1 MYFVFLLSTTSDDFN
16 GYPGG
21 DPYRA
26 NAPPPPG
33 FRSEFSNFTPNAGSP
48 YGASCGEGQAGFGS
62 RPESSRTS
70 TGAGGFWTGAAA
82 GGLLGYMFGN
92 RGYRMIFL
100 TVISLKFLTISSYKL
115 SVLDQ
120 RKTLTGL
127 PEMIIRTM
135 HFGVEPRKEIVEI
148 HQVERQAL
156 EPGQHRGLEERLA
169 VNNLLTPFRNFFYNK
184 GCFNRF

>member
-1 MYFVFLLSTTSDDFN
+1 
-16 GYPGG
+16 
-21 DPYRA
+21 
-26 NAPPPPG
+26 
-33 FRSEFSNFTPNAGSP
+33 
-48 YGASCGEGQAGFGS
+48 
-62 RPESSRTS
+62 
-70 TGAGGFWTGAAA
+70 
-82 GGLLGYMFGN
+82 
-92 RGYRMIFL
+92 MIFL

>member
-1 MYFVFLLSTTSDDFN
+1 MFTILLTYCTLLTFIGFYLVYYFVFLLSTTSDDFN

-21 DPYRA
+21 DPYRE
-26 NAPPPPG
+26 NAPQPPG

-100 TVISLKFLTISSYKL
+100 LSS
-115 SVLDQ
+115 
-120 RKTLTGL
+120 
-127 PEMIIRTM
+127 
-135 HFGVEPRKEIVEI
+135 
-148 HQVERQAL
+148 A
-156 EPGQHRGLEERLA
+156 
-169 VNNLLTPFRNFFYNK
+169 
-184 GCFNRF
+184 